1 MKHIITNTSVII
13 KTNNYYVTILKKD
26 FNTQIID
33 EPILDELSFSDL
45 KVLWKDLYGVPIN
58 IKDILRKKIELHNS
72 ASVVKS
78 FIYNDKEYWL
88 DKENRNSLLNLSNSS
103 LVDIDL
109 VLGDEIISISPLKLK
124 SLLLKLED
132 YSHKCFV
139 NTSRHLIAIKDLKH
153 IEDIINYDY
162 TTGYPEKVILE

>member
-1 MKHIITNTSVII
+1 
-13 KTNNYYVTILKKD
+13 
-26 FNTQIID
+26 
-33 EPILDELSFSDL
+33 LSFSDL

-58 IKDILRKKIELHNS
+58 IKDILKKKIELHNS
-72 ASVVKS
+72 SSVVKS
-78 FIYNDKEYWL
+78 FIYNGKEYWL

-103 LVDIDL
+103 LIDIDL
-109 VLGDEIISISPLKLK
+109 VLGDEIISLSPLKLK

-153 IEDIINYDY
+153 IEDIMSYDY

>member
-1 MKHIITNTSVII
+1 LYNSSSVI
-13 KTNNYYVTILKKD
+13 
-26 FNTQIID
+26 
-33 EPILDELSFSDL
+33 
-45 KVLWKDLYGVPIN
+45 
-58 IKDILRKKIELHNS
+58 
-72 ASVVKS
+72 KS
-78 FIYNDKEYWL
+78 FIYGGKEYWL

-103 LVDIDL
+103 LIDIDL
-109 VLGDEIISISPLKLK
+109 VLGDEIISLSPLKLK

-153 IEDIINYDY
+153 IEDIMSYDY